1 MPTDEWFKE
10 NPKVSAYIPKEL
22 NEKLLEWMQSRN
34 VKKVS
39 QALTVILE
47 EHLGVAQKVVQ
58 TEPPTDTQPVEDDR
72 IESLEQKFE
81 NLSQVV
87 QELREAIQ
95 ASSLQVVQTELIQET
110 LPLLDAIA
118 AIESKQPTAE
128 ELQDDEP
135 DEILHE
141 FLEPENQKTI
151 EEPTEKEVGQS
162 KPNKSETWTTNQIKE
177 ILGVSRGNLERWNRE
192 GTLPKSAKGHTI
204 LRWAGKQEKKP
215 FSNLWEVEPPQ
226 NGES

>member
-47 EHLGVAQKVVQ
+47 EYLGVAQKVVQ

-72 IESLEQKFE
+72 IETLEQKVE

-95 ASSLQVVQTELIQET
+95 ASSLQVVQTEPIQET
-110 LPLLDAIA
+110 LPLLDAIS
-118 AIESKQPTAE
+118 AIESKQPME
-128 ELQDDEP
+128 EAQDDEP
-135 DEILHE
+135 DEILYE
-141 FLEPENQKTI
+141 FLESENQKLI
-151 EEPTEKEVGQS
+151 EEPTEKEVEQS
-162 KPNKSETWTTNQIKE
+162 KPNESQTWTTNQIKE
-177 ILGVSRGNLERWNRE
+177 ILGVSRSNLERWNKE
-192 GTLPKSAKGHTI
+192 GSLPKTVKGHTI
-204 LRWAGKQEKKP
+204 LRWARKQEKKP
-215 FSNLWEVEPPQ
+215 FSNLWEVEP
-226 NGES
+226 S